1 MGAIMP
7 IRLAIFQLELS
18 IAVRFSIDNSQ
29 LMESRSSPT
38 MPSMQINLPTVTLA
52 QKGERIT
59 VTHKAKRFSVEVS
72 RAALDRWCVARLRAE
87 LSPKKPSIQGAK

>member
-18 IAVRFSIDNSQ
+18 IAFSFSIANGE
-29 LMESRSSPT
+29 LMTLESSPT
-38 MPSMQINLPTVTLA
+38 MPPMQINLPTVTLA